1 MFTSVFTPVWASCTG
16 SAAERRVIK
25 CEGLVK
31 LEVLARH
38 LTRRL
43 RPRAAGRQRGLWKLE
58 HMVGNW
64 RRPNQTHY
72 TGDTKARKNSQ
83 HSLSHP
89 QGQIAKLLDLITLP
103 PTGDRG
109 GSVLHPVQENF
120 AFLALSVVEAAYT
133 ETRLSSGFRPPVCTS
148 VLHTL
153 QLTISS
159 SEASHLALRRKTQ
172 LNAQVLKSMDTTH
185 LVCY

>member
-1 MFTSVFTPVWASCTG
+1 MFTSVFTPVWASCAG
-16 SAAERRVIK
+16 SAAERRVIR

-72 TGDTKARKNSQ
+72 TGDTKVRKNSQ

-89 QGQIAKLLDLITLP
+89 QGQIAKLLHLITLP
-103 PTGDRG
+103 PTGDG
-109 GSVLHPVQENF
+109 GGLSSTSSTGKLCISGIICCWGSVHRDQAEFRLPPSCLH
-120 AFLALSVVEAAYT
+120 
-133 ETRLSSGFRPPVCTS
+133 
-148 VLHTL
+148 
-153 QLTISS
+153 
-159 SEASHLALRRKTQ
+159 
-172 LNAQVLKSMDTTH
+172 
-185 LVCY
+185 